1 MSQQDEKAE
10 FFVGYLEA
18 PAGITQFYKILIPV
32 LLLAGIGFAVWVSGS
47 QSSAGEGVW
56 DLSGEVEISGYLT
69 VDPYPV
75 IHLAGEQPRS
85 VILVEQ
91 NKMGAGE
98 RAGPYANQWVSVSGF
113 AITRGDW
120 TMLQLVPS
128 STFTVLADAGSA
140 PIASVDRGEVELTG
154 EIIDSKC
161 FLGVMKPGAGKAHR
175 ACASMCL
182 RGGMPPLLLVRNEQ
196 GEKYGFMLMNED
208 GSSASIELADQI
220 AVPVTVSGRMQQR
233 GDIMYIR
240 YNESRLTRL
249 SAESLSSYGESLA
262 YN

>member
-1 MSQQDEKAE
+1 MSQQDNKAE

-18 PAGITQFYKILIPV
+18 PAGISAFYKLVIPILLV
-32 LLLAGIGFAVWVSGS
+32 FAVGFSFWASSS
-47 QSSAGEGVW
+47 QTSAGEGVW

-75 IHLAGEQPRS
+75 IHIGGEQPRS

-91 NKMGAGE
+91 TKMGAGDSATE
-98 RAGPYANQWVSVSGF
+98 YANQWVSVSGF

-120 TMLQLVPS
+120 TMLQLVPT
-128 STFTVLADAGSA
+128 STFTVLTDTTVA
-140 PIASVDRGEVELTG
+140 PIESVAMGEVELTG

-175 ACASMCL
+175 ACAAMCL
-182 RGGMPPLLLVRNEQ
+182 RGGIPPMLVVKNAE

-208 GSSASIELADQI
+208 GSSASIELADQV
-220 AVPVTVSGRMQQR
+220 AVPVTLSGQMEQR
-233 GDIMYIR
+233 GDMMYIR
-240 YNESRLTRL
+240 YSAGSVNRL
-249 SAESLSSYGESLA
+249 SGPSLASYGESLA

>member
-1 MSQQDEKAE
+1 MSQQDGKAE
-10 FFVGYLEA
+10 FFVGYLDA
-18 PAGITQFYKILIPV
+18 PAGISAFYKTVIPV
-32 LLLAGIGFAVWVSGS
+32 LLVVALGFSFWASSS
-47 QSSAGEGVW
+47 QTSVGEGVW

-75 IHLAGEQPRS
+75 IHIPGEQPRS

-91 NKMGAGE
+91 TKMGAGDKAAE
-98 RAGPYANQWVSVSGF
+98 YADQWVTISGF

-120 TMLQLVPS
+120 TMLQLVPT
-128 STFTVLADAGSA
+128 STFTVLTEGGAS
-140 PIASVDRGEVELTG
+140 PIESVAMGEVELTG

-175 ACASMCL
+175 ACAAMCL
-182 RGGMPPLLLVRNEQ
+182 RGGIPPMLVVKNAQ

-208 GSSASIELADQI
+208 GSSASIDLADQV
-220 AVPVTVSGRMQQR
+220 AVPVTLSGRMEQR

-240 YNESRLTRL
+240 YSADSVNRL
-249 SAESLSSYGESLA
+249 SGPSLTSYGESLA